1 MKSAAP
7 GIGIFDSPSN
17 HSELNR
23 DELNGRQS
31 NRRELNSGDTGTSV
45 LAISSEV
52 TSADV
57 ARVLPFSTVDGP
69 GNRMV
74 FFLQGCNFRCPGCH
88 NPETI
93 TLCDAC
99 QECITH
105 CPAGALSLKSAAAD
119 IQAVSNS
126 KASLRLAWDST
137 SCIGC
142 NTCLDVCPSSSQ
154 PKTQRLSVGKALTL
168 IKRQKAFIRGIT
180 LSGGEASLQLKF
192 VSTLFKAI
200 KQSPELKHL
209 TCLLDT
215 NGSLGASGWQRLI
228 PWLDGAMVDL
238 KAWDE
243 PAHRRLTGRG
253 NIKVKQSLQ
262 LLAEAGKLAEV
273 RLLEVPGKSDYWQ
286 HFDALAL
293 FLLDLQRRQALKG
306 EPMRLR
312 LNGYNHHGVKGEA
325 LRWPKSS
332 QQQIDDLAKALSRAG
347 IANISLPPVNLG

>member
-23 DELNGRQS
+23 DELNGRKS
-31 NRRELNSGDTGTSV
+31 NCRELNSGDTGTSV

-52 TSADV
+52 ASADV

-154 PKTQRLSVGKALTL
+154 PKTQRLSVETALTL

-192 VSTLFKAI
+192 VSALFKAI

-262 LLAEAGKLAEV
+262 LLAEVGKLAEI

-325 LRWPKSS
+325 LRWPKAS

>member
-7 GIGIFDSPSN
+7 GVFDSPFN

-23 DELNGRQS
+23 YKLNGCES
-31 NRRELNSGDTGTSV
+31 HSRELSSGDTDASA
-45 LAISSEV
+45 LAMGSEV
-52 TSADV
+52 ASAEV

-99 QECITH
+99 RECIAH
-105 CPAGALSLKSAAAD
+105 CPAGALSLKSTAAD
-119 IQAVSNS
+119 TQAAPNS

-142 NTCLDVCPSSSQ
+142 DTCLDVCPSSSQ
-154 PKTQRLSVGKALTL
+154 PKTQRLSVGKALAL
-168 IKRQKAFIRGIT
+168 IKRQQAFIRGIT

-200 KQSPELKHL
+200 KQSTELKHL

-215 NGSLGASGWQRLI
+215 NGSLGASGWQRLL

-286 HFDALAL
+286 HFDALAS

-325 LRWPKSS
+325 LRWPKAS
-332 QQQIDDLAKALSRAG
+332 QQQINDLAKALSRAG